1 MKILKKS
8 DFQIMENLFSLTEE
22 QLKITVG
29 KFLKTKYENVV
40 ETEDYVYAIGD
51 IPVALVAHL
60 DTVWETPPK
69 ELFYDAQK
77 GVIFTPGGMGA
88 DDRAGV
94 YAIIQIIR
102 SGLRPHVI
110 FTTAE
115 ESGCIGAGFLS
126 RIDCPF
132 ENLNFLI
139 ELDRRGECDCVFY
152 DCENQAFTDY
162 ISKFGFI
169 ESYGTFSDIC
179 ELCPS
184 WGVAGVNLSVGYKNE
199 HTSSEILY
207 TNPLLATIEKV
218 KNILK
223 DTSITEPFKYIP
235 STSWYYNNYYSAAM
249 GSGYKGGGLE
259 SFCRCAKCNG
269 LAYKDETIDV
279 IMLDGKIGQVCYD
292 CLTKEVDW
300 CSRCHKAYEVKD
312 TCKNFVCDECLAAEK
327 EKKGK
332 QK

>member
-1 MKILKKS
+1 MFWKTSKIMDRLDEMLESAIDGSFEEK
-8 DFQIMENLFSLTEE
+8 NFSESRLSRLEAKMYHYLASGCTARKQLTAE
-22 QLKITVG
+22 K
-29 KFLKTKYENVV
+29 
-40 ETEDYVYAIGD
+40 DAI
-51 IPVALVAHL
+51 
-60 DTVWETPPK
+60 K
-69 ELFYDAQK
+69 ELVSDISHQTK
-77 GVIFTPGGMGA
+77 TPLA
-88 DDRAGV
+88 N
-94 YAIIQIIR
+94 IILYTQLLKEQ
-102 SGLRPHVI
+102 GLDK
-110 FTTAE
+110 
-115 ESGCIGAGFLS
+115 ESGALAAQIEQQA
-126 RIDCPF
+126 
-132 ENLNFLI
+132 EKLNFLI

-235 STSWYYNNYYSAAM
+235 STSWYYNSYYSAAM
-249 GSGYKGGGLE
+249 GSDYKGGGLD

-312 TCKNFVCDECLAAEK
+312 TCKNFVCNECLTAEK